1 MNYRNDIYSRFV
13 SVLVFLAV
21 GILPVFSKAGSRTVT
36 SLPNL
41 AVRSFAQ
48 DGSGFMWIA
57 TDNGLCRYSG
67 HDYLYF
73 FNEPN
78 TEGTLPSDKV
88 KALAVDGN
96 DVLWVLTDKGLC
108 NYDRLQNSFREVS
121 LPFAVDGLLV

>member
-1 MNYRNDIYSRFV
+1 MKGKIRSSWIAT
-13 SVLVFLAV
+13 VLPLLAV
-21 GILPVFSKAGSRTVT
+21 LLLPAVSRAGSRVVT

-41 AVRSFAQ
+41 TVRSFAQ

-73 FNEPN
+73 FNEPD

-88 KALAVDGN
+88 RKLAVDGN
-96 DVLWVLTDKGLC
+96 DVLWVVT
-108 NYDRLQNSFREVS
+108 Y
-121 LPFAVDGLLV
+121 